1 LGPPPEIESGKGLAC
16 GKIVVSGNY
25 FKHGPENKKGN
36 KSAQKWHGCILAR
49 SLWRSR
55 LGGGFPQRL
64 AARPHGGAAFAR
76 GGTPPEPAGEDAD
89 ATILPHWVKNRVQM
103 RRAKKLQ
110 NIFLF

>member
-1 LGPPPEIESGKGLAC
+1 VALDS
-16 GKIVVSGNY
+16 
-25 FKHGPENKKGN
+25 
-36 KSAQKWHGCILAR
+36 
-49 SLWRSR
+49 
-55 LGGGFPQRL
+55 
-64 AARPHGGAAFAR
+64 R